1 MSSSN
6 TKQRYWF
13 IDRGKGNRIGFVEKV
28 TQAQSKEGVT
38 IDYQP
43 ISEAKSIVIYAEASD
58 TDIAQSDSANTTYSN
73 IPDRFIEG
81 LVSKVIADGYKD
93 PRNMNVEGNQLFAT
107 EFAAAVKLCKK
118 WLRSNFTRTGAIAP
132 HEF

>member
-1 MSSSN
+1 MA

-13 IDRGKGNRIGFVEKV
+13 MDVGKGDRIAFVEKV
-28 TQAQSKEGVT
+28 INAQTKEDVT

-43 ISEAKSIVIYAEASD
+43 ISEAKSIVIYGTARPG
-58 TDIAQSDSANTTYSN
+58 DIASSDADTKTYDG

-81 LVSKVIADGYKD
+81 IISKVIADGYKD
-93 PRNMNVEGNQLFAT
+93 PRNMNLEGYQLYEA
-107 EFAAAVKLCKK
+107 EYSRYVKMAKK
-118 WLRSNFTRTGAIAP
+118 SKRSSFTTSGAIAP

>member
-43 ISEAKSIVIYAEASD
+43 ISEAKSIVVYAEATDSD
-58 TDIAQSDSANTTYSN
+58 LTDDANGTYSN

-81 LVSKVIADGYKD
+81 LISKVIADGYRD
-93 PRNMNVEGNQLFAT
+93 PRNMNVEGYQLYMT
-107 EFAAAVKLCKK
+107 EFEGYIKVCRK
-118 WLRSNFTRTGAIAP
+118 WLRSNFVRTGAIAP